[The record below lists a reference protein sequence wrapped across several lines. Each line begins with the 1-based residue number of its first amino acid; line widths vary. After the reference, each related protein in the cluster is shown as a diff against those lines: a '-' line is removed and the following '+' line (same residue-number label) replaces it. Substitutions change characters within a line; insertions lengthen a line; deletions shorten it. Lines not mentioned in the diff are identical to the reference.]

1 MTTNWVID
9 NFCLIQETGGNLLTE
24 DGLNL
29 IALQEFNSTVW
40 TEDTDTGNG

>member
-1 MTTNWVID
+1 LTTNWVID

-29 IALQEFNSTVW
+29 ALQEFNSTVW

>member
-24 DGLNL
+24 DGLSL